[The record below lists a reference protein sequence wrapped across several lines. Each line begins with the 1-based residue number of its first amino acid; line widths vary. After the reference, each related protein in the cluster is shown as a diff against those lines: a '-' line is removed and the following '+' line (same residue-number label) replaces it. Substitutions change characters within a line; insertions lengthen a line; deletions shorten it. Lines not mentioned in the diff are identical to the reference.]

1 MAGLKITLTVN
12 LFPIETFSSLS
23 ISNLLLSGR
32 SQLKNEQISRFDDIT
47 YISIILIDRGI
58 KDYQEK

>member
-12 LFPIETFSSLS
+12 LLPIETFSSLS